1 MKPSTK
7 IHLVPF
13 VGIPA
18 ENVLDW
24 LKKFNQIATDNVWN
38 DQTQLPVILST

>member
-13 VGIPA
+13 VGTAA

-24 LKKFNQIATDNVWN
+24 LKKFNQIASDNVSN
-38 DQTQLPVILST
+38 DQTQLEVIPST